1 MSLSSQAAAAT
12 LSQSSASLTTLIT
25 TLQNLV
31 TSLNNATAT
40 YLNVNGSVNSGSIIA
55 TTVVKPSAGRV
66 VTMSI
71 LVAGTSVGV
80 IYDSVTIGQT
90 TKPLTLIPNQIGIIT
105 VNMPASFGITVNPGA
120 GQQVVINYS

>member
-1 MSLSSQAAAAT
+1 MSVPSQTVAAN
-12 LSQSSASLTTLIT
+12 LSSASLTTLIT

-55 TTVVKPSAGRV
+55 TTVVKQSAGRV
-66 VTMSI
+66 ITMSI

-90 TKPLTLIPNQIGIIT
+90 TKPLALIPNETGIIT
-105 VNMPASFGITVNPGA
+105 VNMPASFGITVNPGS